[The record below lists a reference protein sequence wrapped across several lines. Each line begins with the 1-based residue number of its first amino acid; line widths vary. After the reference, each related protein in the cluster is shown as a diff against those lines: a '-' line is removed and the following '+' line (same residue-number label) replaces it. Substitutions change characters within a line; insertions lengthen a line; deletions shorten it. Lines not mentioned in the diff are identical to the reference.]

1 MSTSNRTIEPVTDT
15 FTGPIELT
23 RREKVLRAING
34 DTVRLLGVLILL
46 VVAFSALRPDAFP
59 TLANF
64 FSILSDAA
72 ILLVLAV
79 GATYVIIT
87 AGIDLSV
94 GAVLVFASVISA
106 KVMAA
111 MGGDG
116 FGALA
121 VGFVVAILSGSV
133 WGLINGFLVARAA
146 IPPLIVT
153 LATMGAALGASY
165 LITNGVD
172 VRQVPFTLVETIGSG
187 TLLGIPV
194 LALIAFA
201 VAAIFGIILAK
212 TKFGLHTY
220 AAGSNIDSLSRT
232 GVNTRA
238 HIIKVYVLASALAG
252 LAGYMSI
259 ARFASTTI
267 GGHATDNLQVIT
279 AVVIG
284 GASLFGGRG
293 LMIGTVI
300 GVFIPAVLQNGLVVV
315 GVSSYWQPIAIGAVL
330 LGAVYLDQMR
340 RKANSRG

>member
-1 MSTSNRTIEPVTDT
+1 MSIRNAVEPVTDT
-15 FTGPIELT
+15 FAGPVEPT
-23 RREKVLRAING
+23 RRERILRTLNG
-34 DTVRLLGVLILL
+34 DTTRLFGVLVLL
-46 VVAFSALRPDAFP
+46 VLGFSLARPDAFP

-64 FSILSDAA
+64 FSIMSDAA

-94 GAVLVFASVISA
+94 GSVLVFASVISA

-111 MGGDG
+111 IGGDG
-116 FGALA
+116 FWTLA
-121 VGFVVAILSGSV
+121 VGLIVAIASGAV
-133 WGLINGFLVARAA
+133 WGLINGFLVARAS

-172 VRQVPFTLVETIGSG
+172 VRQVPFSLVETIGSG

-201 VAAIFGIILAK
+201 VAAVFGVILAL
-212 TKFGLHTY
+212 TRFGLHTY
-220 AAGSNIDSLSRT
+220 AAGSNIESLSRT
-232 GVNTRA
+232 GVRTRG
-238 HIIKVYVLASALAG
+238 HLIRVYVLASALAG
-252 LAGYMSI
+252 LAGYLSI

-293 LMIGTVI
+293 LMVGTVI
-300 GVFIPAVLQNGLVVV
+300 GVFIPAVLQNGLVVL

-330 LGAVYLDQMR
+330 IGAVYLDQMR
-340 RKANSRG
+340 RKANARA